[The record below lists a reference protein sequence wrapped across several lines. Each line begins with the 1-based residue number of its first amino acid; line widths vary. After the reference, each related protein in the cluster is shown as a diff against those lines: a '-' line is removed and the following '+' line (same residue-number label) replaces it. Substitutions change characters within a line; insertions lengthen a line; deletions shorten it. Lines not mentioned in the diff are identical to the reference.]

1 VDAIGGCGADESLR
15 KFLPTT
21 NIQKTMSALLISGS
35 SLGEATGT
43 IKDWPSNTIPNGW
56 LECGGQAVSRTT
68 FAALFAVIGVT
79 YGVGNGSTTF
89 NLPDLRGRVTAGK
102 DDMGGLIAD
111 RLVGGAPEGVD
122 GAMLGAVG
130 GHKVHQLTIGE
141 APTLNVQSVFQ
152 IGSES
157 AVVGYEGPVGGVH
170 NNVQPTIILNKIIKT

>member
-1 VDAIGGCGADESLR
+1 L
-15 KFLPTT
+15 
-21 NIQKTMSALLISGS
+21 MSGS
-35 SLGEATGT
+35 LLGEATGT

-68 FAALFAVIGVT
+68 FVALFAVIGVT

-102 DDMGGLIAD
+102 DDMGGVSANRMVGATIEGVNNPAVLGS
-111 RLVGGAPEGVD
+111 VGGEEA
-122 GAMLGAVG
+122 
-130 GHKVHQLTIGE
+130 HQLAVSE
-141 APTLNVQSVFQ
+141 APTLNVQSAFQ

-157 AVVGYEGPVGGVH
+157 AVVGYEGLAGGAH